1 MEAEPMALT
10 ILHATDFSEEA
21 DGAEAEAIRL
31 VRATGGQLVLL
42 HVARETMFYGDTG
55 LRTGEIRKVYKAQVQ
70 WAEGRLAERARALGA
85 DGVPT
90 RWIRRSGVP
99 HEEIVAVAA
108 REKADYIVIGT
119 HGYGGFSRFMLG
131 SVADKVIRT
140 APCPVIV
147 VRPTSAS

>member
-1 MEAEPMALT
+1 MAVT
-10 ILHATDFSEEA
+10 IVHPTDFSEEA
-21 DGAEAEAIRL
+21 NSAEAEAIRL
-31 VRATGGQLVLL
+31 ARATSGQLVLV

-55 LRTGEIRKVYKAQVQ
+55 VRSGEIRKVYEAQVK
-70 WAEGRLAERARALGA
+70 WAEGRLTERARTLAA

-90 RWIRRSGVP
+90 RWIRRTGVP
-99 HEEIVAVAA
+99 HEEIVGAAA

-140 APCPVIV
+140 APCPVLV
-147 VRPTSAS
+147 VRPTPSS